1 MQITNKTLYT
11 NIVLFAIYT
20 VFSVITYIVTKNFLH
35 IFLVWNLF
43 LAAIPFGIVYFIDHK
58 MIKGKLWIALSLL
71 FWLFFFPNSIYI
83 ITDLI
88 YIDVDVF
95 VIPGLGYGSDTF
107 VQDMPSYLA
116 LFHIYLGSIIG
127 LIYGFKS
134 VNALYNLSKETVV
147 FKYRDLITVLVF
159 MLSGLGIYL
168 GRFFRY
174 NSWEVLKVFSIIRDF
189 FSTFSLFT
197 VFFIFSLTVI
207 QILIFYTFRFNFYK
221 KK

>member
-11 NIVLFAIYT
+11 NIALFAIYT
-20 VFSVITYIVTKNFLH
+20 VFSVITYIVTNNFLH

-58 MIKGKLWIALSLL
+58 IIKDKLWIILSLL
-71 FWLFFFPNSIYI
+71 VWLFFFPNSIYI

-95 VIPGLGYGSDTF
+95 VISGFGYDPTTF
-107 VQDMPSYLA
+107 VQDIPSYLA

-134 VNALYNLSKETVV
+134 VNALYSLSKGTVA
-147 FKYRDLITVLVF
+147 FKYRDLIAVLVF
-159 MLSGLGIYL
+159 ILSGLGIYI

-174 NSWEVLKVFSIIRDF
+174 NSWEILKVFSIIKDF
-189 FSTFSLFT
+189 FSTFSWFT
-197 VFFIFSLTVI
+197 VFFILALTVI
-207 QILIFYTFRFNFYK
+207 QVLIFYMFRFNFYK